1 MWTLTMIDRAEGK
14 EHAEEDAGDDSGE
27 MKDETVILL
36 CMGGNHDRVRCIRC
50 IEQQGLTAFN

>member
-1 MWTLTMIDRAEGK
+1 MIDTAEGK